1 MSKGYWIAHNDVQD
15 MEVYKTYLAGA
26 AEPFARFGAT
36 FLARGGA
43 YTAPEGVVP
52 SRNIVIEFPSYQ
64 AALDCYNCPE
74 YQAAS
79 VFRKQSSTGQ
89 IIIMDGVA

>member
-1 MSKGYWIAHNDVQD
+1 MTKGYWIAHNDVHD

-26 AEPFARFGAT
+26 AEPFARFGAH
-36 FLARGGA
+36 FLVRGGQ
-43 YTAPEGVVP
+43 YTAPEGKVP
-52 SRNIVIEFPSYQ
+52 ARNIIIEFPSYQ
-64 AALDCYNCPE
+64 AALDCYNSPE

-79 VFRKQSSTGQ
+79 VFRKQASTGQ

>member
-1 MSKGYWIAHNDVQD
+1 MPKGYWIAHNDVQD

-26 AEPFARFGAT
+26 AEPFARFGAK
-36 FLARGGA
+36 FLARGGQ
-43 YTAPEGVVP
+43 YTAPECEVA

-79 VFRKQSSTGQ
+79 VYRKQASTGQ
-89 IIIMDGVA
+89 IIIMEGVA

>member
-1 MSKGYWIAHNDVQD
+1 MPKGYWIAHNDVHD

-26 AEPFARFGAT
+26 AEPFARFGAN
-36 FLARGGA
+36 FLARGGKF
-43 YTAPEGVVP
+43 TAPECEVP
-52 SRNIVIEFPSYQ
+52 ARNIVIEFPSYQ
-64 AALDCYNCPE
+64 AALDCYNCAG

-89 IIIMDGVA
+89 IIIMEGVA

>member
-26 AEPFARFGAT
+26 AEPFARFGAK

-64 AALDCYNCPE
+64 AA
-74 YQAAS
+74 S

-89 IIIMDGVA
+89 IIIMDGVV